1 MGLVRQVHG
10 AWAVGTWMS
19 TDAPEESLRALM
31 TFRVLRGLFTVLAT
45 AVKQLLLAL
54 PITFVDKACA

>member
-1 MGLVRQVHG
+1 
-10 AWAVGTWMS
+10 MS

-45 AVKQLLLAL
+45 AVKQLLLAF